1 MEKFFWGNS
10 TSSMQT
16 EGGWNEDGKSKSVYD
31 IRTATESSS
40 DWKVAND
47 NYHNLSE
54 DLDLMKDL
62 GLNMYRFQ
70 VSWSRVMH
78 DGDGNLNSKGLEFYD
93 QLVQGLLDRGIE
105 PMICLYHF
113 DMPLKLANEGGF
125 LNKKVVDDF
134 IRFGKIII
142 DHFKDKVKYW
152 ITFNEQNL
160 YFQPGATHYAVGI
173 DLGRKETIED
183 IYQISHN
190 IMYAHACLANY
201 LHDTSNNKI
210 GGMLAY
216 AATYPSTCNPS
227 DQLLVARFNEF
238 VNNSLL
244 DAFVRG
250 SYSPSVISFVKRYHL
265 HLDIE
270 KDELAEIKKMKSDFI
285 AFSYYRTDVI
295 DASKVP
301 VDCAPNYYLKYGKT
315 RNKYT
320 RSNYWDW
327 NIDPQGFRKVM
338 DDIYY
343 RYRVP
348 VFPIENGI
356 GLLEHWDGLHQIDDQ
371 LRIDYM
377 REHIN
382 ELKKAQKEDG
392 VEVLGY
398 LGWGLIDIL
407 SSSGNMDKR
416 YGVVYV
422 NRSNHDLKDMKR
434 IPKKS
439 FYWLQNVIK
448 TDAKFI

>member
-1 MEKFFWGNS
+1 
-10 TSSMQT
+10 
-16 EGGWNEDGKSKSVYD
+16 
-31 IRTATESSS
+31 
-40 DWKVAND
+40 
-47 NYHNLSE
+47 
-54 DLDLMKDL
+54 
-62 GLNMYRFQ
+62 
-70 VSWSRVMH
+70 
-78 DGDGNLNSKGLEFYD
+78 
-93 QLVQGLLDRGIE
+93 
-105 PMICLYHF
+105 
-113 DMPLKLANEGGF
+113 
-125 LNKKVVDDF
+125 
-134 IRFGKIII
+134 
-142 DHFKDKVKYW
+142 
-152 ITFNEQNL
+152 
-160 YFQPGATHYAVGI
+160 
-173 DLGRKETIED
+173 
-183 IYQISHN
+183 
-190 IMYAHACLANY
+190 
-201 LHDTSNNKI
+201 
-210 GGMLAY
+210 
-216 AATYPSTCNPS
+216 
-227 DQLLVARFNEF
+227 
-238 VNNSLL
+238 
-244 DAFVRG
+244 
-250 SYSPSVISFVKRYHL
+250 
-265 HLDIE
+265 
-270 KDELAEIKKMKSDFI
+270 MKSDFI